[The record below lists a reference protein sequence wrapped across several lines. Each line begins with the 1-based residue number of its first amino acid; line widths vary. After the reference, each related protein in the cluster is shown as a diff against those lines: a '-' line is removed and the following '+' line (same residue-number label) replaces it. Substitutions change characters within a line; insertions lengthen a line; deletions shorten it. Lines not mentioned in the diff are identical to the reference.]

1 MPIRFGVFSYVRR
14 QGGSN
19 SVCGIYVS
27 PYGRWAKNDAA
38 VRDRNNVLGGSRARQ
53 RAGAVG

>member
-14 QGGSN
+14 QGGSKL
-19 SVCGIYVS
+19 VCGIYVS
-27 PYGRWAKNDAA
+27 PYGRRPKNDAA
-38 VRDRNNVLGGSRARQ
+38 ARGRSDVQSGSRARQ